1 MDRIT
6 ANYIVFRQP
15 FLYFNRKP
23 YVTIW
28 LIDNV
33 WLKYLYSKPTNWSP
47 LKLPLTKLEQP
58 DMMTH
63 WKGEYIYPWTDGR
76 HKSSIHSSA
85 MQKRPCLTV
94 FYNNISNVMLRR
106 TCVLK
111 SSCQWRRH
119 RTRQRLGWGRV
130 GGCWVCRNLCGVWC
144 EVSSSCGDSRSW
156 LHTSASC
163 RKHRF

>member
-33 WLKYLYSKPTNWSP
+33 WLKYLYLKATNWSP

-58 DMMTH
+58 DMMIWHTE
-63 WKGEYIYPWTDGR
+63 KGNISTPELMEDINN
-76 HKSSIHSSA
+76 KSSILSSA
-85 MQKRPCLTV
+85 MQRRPCLTV

-111 SSCQWRRH
+111 SSCQWRRR

-130 GGCWVCRNLCGVWC
+130 GGCWVCRNLQ
-144 EVSSSCGDSRSW
+144 RY
-156 LHTSASC
+156 
-163 RKHRF
+163 R